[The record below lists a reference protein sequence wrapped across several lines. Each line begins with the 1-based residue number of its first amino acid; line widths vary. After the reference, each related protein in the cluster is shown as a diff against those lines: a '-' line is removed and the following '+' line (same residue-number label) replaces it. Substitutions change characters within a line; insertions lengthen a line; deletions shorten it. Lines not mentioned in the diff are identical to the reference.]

1 MEITHDN
8 AITISG
14 ISTEGMISLDES
26 LRSYYLPINATGT
39 LVGYARIS
47 TEMQI
52 NNSHSMDA
60 QDRQIRDYAASKGR
74 TIKTICYD
82 FAQSGKDDNRPG
94 LTFAR
99 QVLRRGDVFLVTNLS
114 RLSRN
119 TKDAITI
126 KEDFQERKVA
136 LVILDLNID
145 TTDAIGTAMFEIYST
160 MVSLERKQI
169 ANKVSSA
176 MKTHAASGNMNPC
189 PPYGYKWVG
198 KKEPLVPVPEEQA
211 CIAFIRQLKQ
221 DDPDMSCLAITRILD
236 SHPEFPRRGRTSWT
250 VTHLQNIMERHDIPF
265 KTKRKKGEGTFWK
278 PDGGFPI

>member
-99 QVLRRGDVFLVTNLS
+99 QVLRRGDVF
-114 RLSRN
+114 
-119 TKDAITI
+119 
-126 KEDFQERKVA
+126 
-136 LVILDLNID
+136 LDLNID